1 MSRSPKSRSPKSR
14 TSESSNTTIIPL
26 IKREAYYIPTQF
38 LTEDSIDT
46 AERRFHFRF
55 YNEQACNKCE
65 YLPDRHSDMCDSCS
79 AFTGNVKLASI
90 KSTNKG
96 PMLKLPLGAR
106 EQVIRWM
113 KKHDYRPQVIDKLC
127 DGTPIKPFKLTVK
140 PYTYQIEAVRDFFKL
155 ERGVIDSPPRT
166 GKTFMGAMAVRRL
179 KVKTLVIA
187 HQRDWLDN
195 FKETFVGSDSS
206 KAMTNIH
213 PKRVGFCK
221 KVEDFEKYDVCFATF
236 QQFFSKSGQKVL
248 KKIKNLF
255 GLLIV
260 DEIHQ
265 APATVS
271 ARVLATFPARYRLG
285 LTGSP
290 DRKDQRFP
298 LVSNILGPVAHRVE
312 RKTLRPR
319 VELLYTGLDFDIKS
333 GSPAAFTYM
342 ITRMEAHKER
352 RDMLIKKAIAMAEAG
367 HFVLLPVS
375 RVKSVQEYVRLI
387 NQEAEEDW
395 ARPFLGG
402 MKKELRKKTIDD
414 ARKYK
419 FRILVGNISLIST
432 GLNIPR
438 ASCLIYAC
446 FSNNLPKATQRFARV
461 LTEMEGK
468 PDPVIVLVLDEGKVH
483 KTTRRNEF
491 WNCLYKQFNPL
502 IDQRTFSNLKA
513 YLASADRRASNFIDR
528 KNF

>member
-1 MSRSPKSRSPKSR
+1 MSKKKV
-14 TSESSNTTIIPL
+14 IPL

-38 LTEDSIDT
+38 LSEDSIDT

-65 YLPDRHSDMCDSCS
+65 YLPDRHSEICDQCS
-79 AFTGNVKLASI
+79 AFTGNVQLASV

-96 PMLKLPLGAR
+96 PMLKMPIGAR
-106 EQVIRWM
+106 ETVIRWL
-113 KKHDYRPQVIDKLC
+113 KKHNYTPNVIDSLC
-127 DGTPIKPFKLTVK
+127 DGSPIKPFKLTVK
-140 PYTYQIEAVRDFFKL
+140 PYDYQIKAVLDFLKA

-166 GKTFMGAMAVRRL
+166 GKTFMGAMVIRKL
-179 KVKTLVIA
+179 QLKTLVLA

-195 FKETFVGSDSS
+195 FKETFTGSESA
-206 KAMTNIH
+206 KPMTDI
-213 PKRVGFCK
+213 KRRRVGFCK
-221 KVEDFEKYDVCFATF
+221 TVEDFEKHDVCFATF
-236 QQFFSKSGQKVL
+236 QQFFSKRGRKVL
-248 KKIKNLF
+248 NQIKNLF
-255 GLLIV
+255 GIV
-260 DEIHQ
+260 IFDEVHQ
-265 APATVS
+265 TPAKMSVKI
-271 ARVLATFPARYRLG
+271 LATFPARYRLG
-285 LTGSP
+285 LSGST
-290 DRKDQRFP
+290 DRKDGRYT
-298 LVSNILGPVAHRVE
+298 LVNQVLGSVAHSVE

-319 VELLYTGLDFDIKS
+319 VELLYTGIEFDIKG

-342 ITRMEAHKER
+342 VTNMERHKER
-352 RDMLIKKAIAMAEAG
+352 RSMLIQKAIAMAKDG

-387 NQEAEEDW
+387 NEEAEEDW

-414 ARKYK
+414 ARKFK

-438 ASCLIYAC
+438 ASCLIYCC

-461 LTEMEGK
+461 LTEMPGK
-468 PDPVIVLVLDEGKVH
+468 PDPVIVLVLDEGRVQ

-491 WNCLYKQFNPL
+491 WNVLYKQFNPL
-502 IDQRTFSNLKA
+502 IDKKTFSDLKS
-513 YLASADRRASNFIDR
+513 YFASADRRATNFLSR
-528 KNF
+528 KDF